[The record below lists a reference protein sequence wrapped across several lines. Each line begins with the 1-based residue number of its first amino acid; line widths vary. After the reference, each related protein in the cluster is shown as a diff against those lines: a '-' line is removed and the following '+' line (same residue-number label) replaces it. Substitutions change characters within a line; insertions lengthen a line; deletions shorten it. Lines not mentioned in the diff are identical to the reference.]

1 MWRTGLVAP
10 WHVGSSWTRAR
21 TRVPCVGRR
30 IRNHCATREG
40 LSLSIRILTQP
51 VLCPSALVDGVW
63 IFLEFSSISHSC
75 PSPQAHP
82 RGMAQLQ
89 SFSLGL
95 FEDPCTFFSDTV
107 PAVFSF
113 PIFFCLYLLTSPLC
127 HQAFP
132 LLCTLRGTGQSSC
145 MFAFK
150 GHLFHYTLTLW
161 GNRFQ
166 ARVLCGT

>member
-1 MWRTGLVAP
+1 MRFKEP
-10 WHVGSSWTRAR
+10 
-21 TRVPCVGRR
+21 P
-30 IRNHCATREG
+30 
-40 LSLSIRILTQP
+40 SLSIRILTQP

-63 IFLEFSSISHSC
+63 IFLDFSSISHSC
-75 PSPQAHP
+75 PSPQAHL

-95 FEDPCTFFSDTV
+95 FEDPCTFSSDTV

-113 PIFFCLYLLTSPLC
+113 PFSCLYLLPSPLC

-145 MFAFK
+145 MFTFK
-150 GHLFHYTLTLW
+150 GRLFYYTLTLR
-161 GNRFQ
+161 GSRFQ
-166 ARVLCGT
+166 ARVLFGT